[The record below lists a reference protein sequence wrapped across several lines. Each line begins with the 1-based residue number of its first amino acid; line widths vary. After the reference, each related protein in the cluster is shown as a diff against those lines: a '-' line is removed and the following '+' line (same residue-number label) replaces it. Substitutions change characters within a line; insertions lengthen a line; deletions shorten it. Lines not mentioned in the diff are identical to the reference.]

1 MGRAPN
7 SGGPQRVTAHVVPR
21 AKPVSNPGEE
31 GDEEEKTTIESPWE
45 DEASTTVEQGDV
57 ADKIRALGAEPARRQ
72 NTGITHTSASQLDEP
87 TVDDQ
92 NVPMLAPVTQ
102 VRADVAR
109 LLITAGN
116 DSGRQIEIRPGKTY
130 TIGRAIDNDVVL
142 TDIAVSRKHFD
153 LRHEDGAW
161 VIVDRGSGNGTVV
174 NGNVEDNPF
183 MLANGDSIE
192 IGNTIFRYEQANGPA
207 RERAP
212 SNLGHFETEDE
223 ELSTVAGKPMRGEYV
238 EDMPPPRV
246 AQPRPKTLPPPT
258 PLRTLRAPTQ
268 PPPPPAMLPAA
279 LQPSS
284 TMPLAQMANRP
295 PTNLPGAPTMLGDP
309 MLGDPMLG
317 AMPSNMSGAMP
328 SHLSGPMPNMAVPLG
343 SPSGGMPVMN
353 PLAHGS
359 LQQQRPMYG
368 QYPQATEIPPHSV
381 HAQML
386 LIQTQNR
393 RGDGSTAHVPPT
405 PFDGVQLQPRYTQ
418 PQLSKRTKL
427 ILGGAGLALFAA
439 IATIAIVKS
448 GGPATPKAVPAATT
462 GAGDGTPAKV
472 AEQPKKA
479 EPEVT
484 AIETPKSAELPTAT
498 PPTAKVAAPPTTVTP
513 TVTVAKTE
521 PKIEPKIEPKVEPK
535 VEPKIEPKKVEARV
549 EPKKAEPKVVRSEP
563 KVEKRREPAPRKV
576 EKTVAVADSSSARAK
591 AASLYRARKFSD
603 ASNVLSAASKSA
615 DDSEAKDLRR
625 TSDMYAKLGRSF
637 SSGMAPAA
645 KAVDAYEQ
653 LQSALNYDSN
663 VGGEFAEE
671 IETKLAQIAPK
682 AAIGFMAAKN
692 YPRARNAVITA
703 EKLGST
709 AEALKMVRQKLESVA
724 AELYNEASK
733 ETDSGAAKEKFRTVM
748 SIVDSKSTWY
758 QKAAKAIGK
767 L

>member
-1 MGRAPN
+1 M
-7 SGGPQRVTAHVVPR
+7 TAHVVPR
-21 AKPVSNPGEE
+21 AKPILSAGDE

-45 DEASTTVEQGDV
+45 DEASTTVEQGEV
-57 ADKIRALGAEPARRQ
+57 ADKIRALGGEPSRRQ
-72 NTGITHTSASQLDEP
+72 NTGVTNTSASQLDEP

-92 NVPMLAPVTQ
+92 NVPALAPVTQ
-102 VRADVAR
+102 LRAESAR

-174 NGNVEDNPF
+174 NGNIEDNPF
-183 MLANGDSIE
+183 MLANGDTIE
-192 IGNTIFRYEQANGPA
+192 IGNTVFRYEHASGPA
-207 RERAP
+207 RTRAP
-212 SNLGHFETEDE
+212 SNLGAFESEDE
-223 ELSTVAGKPMRGEYV
+223 EMSTVAGKPMRPDIVDV
-238 EDMPPPRV
+238 EEMPPPR
-246 AQPRPKTLPPPT
+246 AIQPRPKTLPPPT
-258 PLRTLRAPTQ
+258 PLRSARPPTQ
-268 PPPPPAMLPAA
+268 PPPIPSMLPAA
-279 LQPSS
+279 HPLAGLHTSA
-284 TMPLAQMANRP
+284 TMPLAPMANRP
-295 PTNLPGAPTMLGDP
+295 PTAPAAPAMLGDP
-309 MLGDPMLG
+309 VLANGMTNPLANGSSGMVP
-317 AMPSNMSGAMP
+317 MSG
-328 SHLSGPMPNMAVPLG
+328 
-343 SPSGGMPVMN
+343 MN
-353 PLAHGS
+353 PLAQGS
-359 LQQQRPMYG
+359 LSGQPARPMFG

-405 PFDGVQLQPRYTQ
+405 PFDGVQMQPRYSQ

-448 GGPATPKAVPAATT
+448 GSSEKPKAVPAATT
-462 GAGDGTPAKV
+462 GAEGA
-472 AEQPKKA
+472 QPKV
-479 EPEVT
+479 EPSVT
-484 AIETPKSAELPTAT
+484 AIETPKPTAPTTTQPTTVAKTEPTAT
-498 PPTAKVAAPPTTVTP
+498 QPTTKTPTPQPVTTAKTEPKTEPKVEPK
-513 TVTVAKTE
+513 TVAKTE
-521 PKIEPKIEPKVEPK
+521 PKVEPKVVAKTEPKTVAKTEPRTVAKVEPKVEPK
-535 VEPKIEPKKVEARV
+535 VEKK
-549 EPKKAEPKVVRSEP
+549 
-563 KVEKRREPAPRKV
+563 REPAR
-576 EKTVAVADSSSARAK
+576 TVTRTAAATDSSSARTK
-591 AASLYRARKFSD
+591 AESLYRAKKFGD
-603 ASNVLSAASKSA
+603 ASSVLAAAAKSA
-615 DDSEAKDLRR
+615 EDDEAKDLRR
-625 TSDMYAKLGRSF
+625 TADMYAKLGRSY

-653 LQSALNYDSN
+653 LQSAINYDGN
-663 VGGEFAEE
+663 VGGAFTDELQ
-671 IETKLAQIAPK
+671 TKLAQVAPK

-709 AEALKMVRQKLESVA
+709 AEALTMVRQKLESVA
-724 AELYNEASK
+724 SDLYNEAQK
-733 ETDSGAAKEKFRTVM
+733 ETDATAAKEKYRTIM

-758 QKAAKAIGK
+758 GRAAKAIAK